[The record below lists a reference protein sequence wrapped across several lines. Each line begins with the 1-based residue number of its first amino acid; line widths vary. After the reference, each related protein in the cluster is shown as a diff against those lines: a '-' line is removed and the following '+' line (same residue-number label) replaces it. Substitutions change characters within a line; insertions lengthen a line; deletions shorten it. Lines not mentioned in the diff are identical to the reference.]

1 MLQIL
6 KQLRIGLLALPF
18 LLQGLGGVA
27 NLAVLTANHG
37 SMPVVIPVPI
47 REELKGEDSLTPG
60 EVLDEVH
67 TVYNPQDIHLKVL
80 CDWIQVPRVGTVS
93 PGDLLLWAGEWS
105 VSPVFFLWLALLYS
119 DKRQEIREY

>member
-1 MLQIL
+1 MNISRSG
-6 KQLRIGLLALPF
+6 KRKGDDSECLRS
-18 LLQGLGGVA
+18 
-27 NLAVLTANHG
+27 ANHG

-47 REELKGEDSLTPG
+47 REKLKGEDSLTPG
-60 EVLDEVH
+60 EVMDEVH

-80 CDWIQVPRVGTVS
+80 CDWIQVPRMGVVS

-119 DKRQEIREY
+119 DKRQESREY